1 MSSLSPTARVILGM
15 LKLGA
20 RTGYELKKMID
31 ISTRFFWGASFGQIY
46 PELKRLRKA
55 GLVKAKDEPRGRV
68 KRTEYELTR
77 KGEAALLDWLKD
89 VDNAMYD
96 VRDEGLLRLFFG
108 DVVPAEDALANVRA
122 RREFFEQALAH
133 FQEIESKAR
142 GSNFP
147 YLALS
152 YGIGLMEW
160 SRDWYA
166 DVEQRLDA
174 GPKPAREPGK
184 TAGPRRRTRPR
195 AG

>member
-20 RTGYELKKMID
+20 RTGYELKKTID

-46 PELKRLRKA
+46 PELKRLRKE
-55 GLVKAKDEPRGRV
+55 GLVKAKSEPRGRI

-77 KGEAALLDWLKD
+77 KGEAALLGWLTD

-96 VRDEGLLRLFFG
+96 IRDEGLLRLFFG
-108 DVVPAEDALANVRA
+108 DVVPPADALANVRA

-133 FQEIESKAR
+133 FREIEQEAR
-142 GSNFP
+142 VTDFP
-147 YLALS
+147 YLALR

-166 DVEQRLDA
+166 DVERRLEA
-174 GPKPAREPGK
+174 GQPLI
-184 TAGPRRRTRPR
+184 RRTASASSPE
-195 AG
+195 